1 MSEEAHDIDE
11 SNEEGLFEHHRFV
24 ADPGQ
29 APIRLDKFLM
39 DRVENATRTKIQ
51 NATHAGN
58 VLVNGNA
65 VKPNFKV
72 KPNDVITVVMAHP
85 PRDKTI
91 IPEDIPLD
99 VVYED
104 DDVLVINKPAGLV
117 VHPGHGNFTGTLV
130 NALVHRFKNLPDKG
144 DHEEPRPG
152 LVHRLDKDTSGIMV
166 VAKSEAA
173 LTDLANQFFNRT
185 TDRLYEALV
194 WGNFGEEYGT
204 IEGHIGRSLKNRLVQ
219 DVFPEGDQGKPAV
232 THWKVLERLGYISLV
247 ECKLE
252 TGRTH
257 QIRAHMKY
265 IGHTLFNDARYG
277 GDAILKGTTFS
288 KYKQFVQ
295 NCFEILPRQALHA
308 KYLAFTQ
315 PTTGKRLEFTAELP
329 KDMQSA
335 LEKWRNYSSF
345 N

>member
-1 MSEEAHDIDE
+1 MSEHPQDR
-11 SNEEGLFEHHRFV
+11 EEDSEDDLFEHHRFV

-51 NATHAGN
+51 NTTKAGN
-58 VLVNGNA
+58 VLVNGNT

-72 KPNDVITVVMAHP
+72 KPLDVITVVLAHP

-99 VVYED
+99 VIYED

-130 NALVHRFKNLPDKG
+130 NALVHRFKDLPDKG
-144 DHEEPRPG
+144 DQEEPRPG
-152 LVHRLDKDTSGIMV
+152 LVHRLDKDTSGVMV
-166 VAKSEAA
+166 VAKSELA
-173 LTDLANQFFNRT
+173 LSNLANQFFNRT

-194 WGNFGEEYGT
+194 WGNFEEDSGT
-204 IEGHIGRSLKNRLVQ
+204 VEGHIGRSLRNRLIQ
-219 DVFPEGDQGKPAV
+219 DVFPDGEHGKSAV
-232 THWKVLERLGYISLV
+232 THWKVLERLGYVSLL

-277 GDAILKGTTFS
+277 GDSILKGTTFS
-288 KYKQFVQ
+288 KYKQFVH
-295 NCFEILPRQALHA
+295 NCFEVLPRQALHA

-315 PTTGKRLEFTAELP
+315 PTTGERLEFSAELP
-329 KDMQSA
+329 EDMKAA
-335 LEKWRNYSSF
+335 LEKWRHYSNF

>member
-1 MSEEAHDIDE
+1 MTDQVEDLDDGQEDD
-11 SNEEGLFEHHRFV
+11 LYEHHRYV
-24 ADPGQ
+24 ADAGQ
-29 APIRLDKFLM
+29 APIRIDKFLM
-39 DRVENATRTKIQ
+39 TRVENATRTKIQ

-58 VLVNGNA
+58 VLVNGNT

-72 KPNDVITVVMAHP
+72 KPLDVITVVMAYP

-91 IPEDIPLD
+91 VPEDIPLD

-104 DDVLVINKPAGLV
+104 DDLLVINKQAGLV
-117 VHPGHGNFTGTLV
+117 VHPGHGNFSGTLV
-130 NALVHRFKNLPDKG
+130 NGLMHRFKNLPDKG
-144 DHEEPRPG
+144 DQDEPRPG

-166 VAKSEAA
+166 IAKTEEA
-173 LTDLANQFFNRT
+173 LTHLANQFFNRT
-185 TDRLYEALV
+185 TDRLYDALV
-194 WGNFGEEYGT
+194 WGNFEEDCGT
-204 IEGHIGRSLKNRLVQ
+204 VEGHIGRSLRNRLIQ

-232 THWKVLERLGYISLV
+232 THWKVLERLGYVSLI

-277 GDAILKGTTFS
+277 GDAVLKGTTFT
-288 KYKQFVQ
+288 KYKQFVN
-295 NCFEILPRQALHA
+295 NCFELLPRQALHA
-308 KYLAFTQ
+308 KFLGFTQ
-315 PTTGKRLEFTAELP
+315 PTTGKRLEFTAETP
-329 KDMQSA
+329 ADMAAA
-335 LEKWRNYSSF
+335 LEKWRNYSNF

>member
-1 MSEEAHDIDE
+1 MSGQPEDSDEELGDD
-11 SNEEGLFEHHRFV
+11 LFEHHRFV

-51 NATHAGN
+51 NSTKAGN
-58 VLVNGNA
+58 VLVNGNT
-65 VKPNFKV
+65 VKPNHKV
-72 KPNDVITVVMAHP
+72 RPLDVITVVLAHP

-130 NALVHRFKNLPDKG
+130 NALVHRFKDLPDKG
-144 DHEEPRPG
+144 DQTEPRPG

-166 VAKSEAA
+166 VAKSEDA
-173 LTDLANQFFNRT
+173 LSHLANQFFNRT

-194 WGNFGEEYGT
+194 WGNFEEESGT
-204 IEGHIGRSLKNRLVQ
+204 VEGHIGRSVKNRLIQ
-219 DVFPEGDQGKPAV
+219 DVFPDGENGKSAI
-232 THWKVLERLGYISLV
+232 THWRVLERLGYITLV

-315 PTTGKRLEFTAELP
+315 PTTGERLEFSAELP
-329 KDMQSA
+329 EDMKAA